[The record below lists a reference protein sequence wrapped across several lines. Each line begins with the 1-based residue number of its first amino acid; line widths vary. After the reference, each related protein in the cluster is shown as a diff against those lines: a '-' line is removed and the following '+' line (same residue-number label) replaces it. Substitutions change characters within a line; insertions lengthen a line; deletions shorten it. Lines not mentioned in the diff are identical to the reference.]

1 MLGWQTMHLVEKS
14 IIIWVHTIVGFVDLC
29 CVVVEDLDCFATIV
43 ALSSVSL

>member
-29 CVVVEDLDCFATIV
+29 CVVGEDLDCYATIV